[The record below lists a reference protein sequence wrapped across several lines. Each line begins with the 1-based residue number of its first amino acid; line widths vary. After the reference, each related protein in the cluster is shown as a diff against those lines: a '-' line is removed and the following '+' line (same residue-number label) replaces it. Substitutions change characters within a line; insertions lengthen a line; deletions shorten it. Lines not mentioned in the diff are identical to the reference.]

1 MENERPKWKSIL
13 PFFWKMTLPH
23 DIVLLE
29 NDVFGE
35 MLQCAE
41 NVVISGTLTI
51 LQGSH
56 IYVFG
61 APFLCWDFRNIL
73 FLGKWNTGDDADA
86 QEKLQGEMRKTP
98 GFKM

>member
-61 APFLCWDFRNIL
+61 APFLCWDFRNNL
-73 FLGKWNTGDDADA
+73 FLGK
-86 QEKLQGEMRKTP
+86 
-98 GFKM
+98 